1 MQCNKEIFSGSTFRG
16 NQLEICEAVFKNERD
31 VLVVMPTGGGKSRC
45 YQVPSLCLE
54 GLTVVISPL
63 TSLMQD
69 QLASLH
75 DVDVKTSAMYTSSI
89 SDLERSNILHA
100 LSIGRLKFLF
110 VSPESLLGKTC
121 CWEDRK

>member
-1 MQCNKEIFSGSTFRG
+1 
-16 NQLEICEAVFKNERD
+16 
-31 VLVVMPTGGGKSRC
+31 MPNGGGKSRC

-75 DVDVKTSAMYTSSI
+75 DVDVKASAMYTSSI
-89 SDLERSNILHA
+89 SDLERANILHA
-100 LSIGRLKFLF
+100 LGYVQEIYRGGYTKWR
-110 VSPESLLGKTC
+110 GWC
-121 CWEDRK
+121 